1 MEAVNF
7 PERLLNGDWNC
18 TSGNCFY
25 IAPHITAK
33 ITNFIVSKKCL
44 ENLKPSHITAKITNF
59 ILSNLVAKNCLTLL
73 QKLPISYFPPIAQK
87 TITAKIT
94 NFIFTTQ
101 CQEKHYCKSYQF
113 HISRQVPI
121 KNTNFIF
128 PAHCPEKITNFIFP
142 ARCPEKISNF
152 IFPALCPENPQIY
165 PNWLF
170 VWQCQARKWE
180 KKKRIQIF
188 KTISNYK

>member
-44 ENLKPSHITAKITNF
+44 ENLKLPHITAKITNF

-73 QKLPISYFPPIAQK
+73 QKLPISDFPPIAQK

-94 NFIFTTQ
+94 NFIFTAQ

-113 HISRQVPI
+113 HISRQVPVKKYQFYI
-121 KNTNFIF
+121 SRPLPRKNYQFHISRPMPRKNFQF
-128 PAHCPEKITNFIFP
+128 Y
-142 ARCPEKISNF
+142 ISR
-152 IFPALCPENPQIY
+152 PVP
-165 PNWLF
+165 
-170 VWQCQARKWE
+170 RKS
-180 KKKRIQIF
+180 
-188 KTISNYK
+188 SNLSQLTVCLTVSG